1 MSIIEITSHYYQ
13 NVFYGA
19 LEAYEPRSI
28 PQIGGKALG
37 SGVFTVWLLRAF
49 ELGGVHMALYK
60 SSVGCSF
67 PNAVG
72 HWVRSSMAWECY
84 FDNRRNQI
92 VVIKPHKSTHEIKVD
107 NIYQTKL
114 ENKVIS
120 PLLPEYVKK

>member
-1 MSIIEITSHYYQ
+1 MSIIEITSHYYP

-19 LEAYEPRSI
+19 LEAYKPRSN

-37 SGVFTVWLLRAF
+37 SGVFIVWLLRAF
-49 ELGGVHMALYK
+49 ELRGVHMALYK
-60 SSVGCSF
+60 SSVRCSF
-67 PNAVG
+67 PNAIG
-72 HWVRSSMAWECY
+72 HCSMAWECY

-107 NIYQTKL
+107 NIYQSKL